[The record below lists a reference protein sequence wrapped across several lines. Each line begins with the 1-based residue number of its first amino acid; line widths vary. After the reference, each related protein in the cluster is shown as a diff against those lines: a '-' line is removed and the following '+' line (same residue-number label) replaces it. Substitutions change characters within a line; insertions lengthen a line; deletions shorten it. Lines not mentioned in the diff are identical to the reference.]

1 MNSTLTLNVCL
12 LASKGIS
19 REIIVSNFLNRLL
32 KDKYKVIV
40 GVDAPTS
47 TIEKKVIL
55 QFWIYNT
62 TSDWEE
68 FISKQIS
75 ESNGIVIIYD
85 ITDPETLNWATDRIQ
100 SIRSNLDYVP
110 PILLIG
116 DKIELK
122 KNRVISNE
130 KIKEFAEINE
140 ISSTTEISLKTGQNI
155 EKTFMELT
163 EMILKNT
170 DYDYKID
177 VNRITPFR
185 GYKYLGILIAV
196 LIYVISVITSLI
208 AYLVFLVF

>member
-1 MNSTLTLNVCL
+1 MSSNLTLNVCL
-12 LASKGIS
+12 LASKDVS
-19 REIIVSNFLNRLL
+19 RETIVENFLNRLL

-47 TIEKKVIL
+47 TVEKKVSL
-55 QFWIYNT
+55 QFWIYQAT
-62 TSDWEE
+62 LDWEE

-75 ESNGIVIIYD
+75 TSSGIVIIYD
-85 ITDPETLNWATDRIQ
+85 ITNPETLKWANERIQ
-100 SIRSNLDYVP
+100 SIRSNLDNVP

-122 KNRVISNE
+122 KNRKITDEN
-130 KIKEFAEINE
+130 IKEFVEVNK
-140 ISSTTEISLKTGQNI
+140 ISSTTEISLKTGKNI
-155 EKTFMELT
+155 EKTFMKLT
-163 EMILKNT
+163 EMIMKNT

-177 VNRITPFR
+177 VNRITPFK